1 MPGNFQDIFSQI
13 PVITY
18 LANLSC
24 TSYFFSLAK
33 PNQIK
38 KSPLQN
44 KNKNKKPLPEI
55 ERSSFSFILLVKKVT
70 QTKFDFSKSEW
81 VKLDIKSNLF
91 FVFIV
96 RVGLFSLHCPSWNHS
111 FLICL
116 YSGLFKYNFEAGK
129 DAWELQVSLGCCLS
143 KHKKQIHVLIN
154 YYNSHLSMSWLNAFI
169 FI

>member
-116 YSGLFKYNFEAGK
+116 YSGLFK
-129 DAWELQVSLGCCLS
+129 
-143 KHKKQIHVLIN
+143 
-154 YYNSHLSMSWLNAFI
+154 
-169 FI
+169 